1 MTLGP
6 LTGSSGV
13 PIIRLGDTL
22 IVSVQEALHDRLA
35 LALQD
40 DITAALGRSGAVGL
54 LIDVSVIDVVDSFM
68 GRMINDIAA
77 MAQLMGARTALVGI
91 QPAVAITL
99 TELGLELR
107 GVVTALNVEQGLTRL
122 TARTAGTAGGHRAAG
137 RALRQGRLHG

>member
-1 MTLGP
+1 VSHGA
-6 LTGSSGV
+6 LTGASGV

-40 DITAALGRSGAVGL
+40 DITAALGRSGAAGL

-107 GVVTALNVEQGLTRL
+107 GVVTALNVEQGLARL
-122 TARTAGTAGGHRAAG
+122 REAGTPGTVGRAAG
-137 RALRQGRLHG
+137 RARHRGLNHG